1 MRMEETEHNISVEP
15 DKEPDY
21 EFLDPD
27 KIRLFRSDL
36 GWLRLEVEDD
46 RCYLDVKVTRTFP
59 LSNPD
64 SFYGLLN
71 AKDRVIG
78 IVVDPSKLDKNSGI
92 ICEEE
97 VKRRYFTP
105 IINKIIRMKEE
116 HGAIYCEVECNMGSR
131 EFVVKGI
138 RDAILDLGDGR
149 VLIMD
154 VDGNR
159 YMVDDWLKLDNK
171 SRRLLEILGF

>member
-1 MRMEETEHNISVEP
+1 MAEAEENISVEP
-15 DKEPDY
+15 EREPDY

-36 GWLRLEVEDD
+36 GWLRLVVEDD
-46 RCYLDVKVTRTFP
+46 RCYLDVKVVRTFP

-64 SFYGLLN
+64 RFYGLLN
-71 AKDRVIG
+71 SKDKVIG
-78 IVVDPSKLDKNSGI
+78 MVMDPSKLDKDSRN

-97 VKRRYFTP
+97 LKRRYFTP
-105 IINKIIRMKEE
+105 IIRKLVRMKEE
-116 HGAIYCEVECNMGSR
+116 YGAVYCEVETNMGNR

-159 YMVDDWLKLDNK
+159 YMVEDWPGLDLK
-171 SRRLLEILGF
+171 SRRLLESVL

>member
-1 MRMEETEHNISVEP
+1 VAGTEENISVEP
-15 DKEPDY
+15 EQEPDY
-21 EFLDPD
+21 EFLDPG

-36 GWLRLEVEDD
+36 GWLRLLVEDE

-64 SFYGLLN
+64 RFYGLLN
-71 AKDRVIG
+71 AKDKVIG
-78 IVVDPSKLDKNSGI
+78 IVVDPSKLDKDSRK

-97 VKRRYFTP
+97 LKRRYFTP
-105 IINKIIRMKEE
+105 IILKLVRMKEE
-116 HGAIYCEVECNMGSR
+116 YGAVYCEVETNKGHR

-159 YMVDDWLKLDNK
+159 YMVEDWLKLDVK
-171 SRRLLEILGF
+171 SRRLLERVL